1 MIAVE
6 GEAQIVAQADTE
18 AEVWAGFAVV
28 LSVVVAAWDVL
39 RAVAAVV
46 QGVSA
51 VARAGTE
58 AAPVEPDVSQ
68 VAKVAFAAVLVCC
81 QDVPAGS
88 AIDQVAQA
96 AQASFPVD

>member
-1 MIAVE
+1 MTPAE
-6 GEAQIVAQADTE
+6 GEAQIEVQAGTE
-18 AEVWAGFAVV
+18 VRAGFAVV

-51 VARAGTE
+51 VAPAGTE

-96 AQASFPVD
+96 AQASFPVE